1 MDSTMQRLS
10 SAFPAA
16 VLAACAI
23 ASPALSFDRIYK
35 SDGSIL
41 DNVKVQSET
50 IDKVVYEPEKGR
62 GTKEVLSEEV
72 LRVEFTQMP
81 EDIAAAEVDAKND
94 ALLGAISGFQN
105 FLGNADDRANRK
117 FPWAASYARF
127 RLVEMHERRNAIP
140 EMVAAVDELLAG
152 SPDSRYVPIA
162 IIKKFEAQLL
172 SADRPGAAATAAQFG
187 SLVSEKG
194 MSQRWQFEHRLRELL
209 SKDGQTA
216 TAAEKALQKIASDAA
231 AYPTVANRADVA
243 TAESM
248 LSRSAFDEAEEMFR
262 GVTEST
268 NADDRTLAAGWTGL
282 GDCLYRR
289 AEAKAASGDTE
300 GAAAL
305 FAEAQTAFMRVV
317 VLYRGE
323 LAYVPKS
330 AFYAGRCI
338 QEIGGETASDRSNR
352 LFVFVTRNFRG
363 SRWADSA
370 RQFKRRNG

>member
-1 MDSTMQRLS
+1 MQRLS
-10 SAFPAA
+10 SALPAA

-23 ASPALSFDRIYK
+23 ATPALGFDRIYR

-50 IDKVVYEPEKGR
+50 IDKVVYQPEKGR
-62 GTKEVLSEEV
+62 AAKEVLSEEV

-81 EDIAAAEVDAKND
+81 DDIAAAEVDAKND

-127 RLVEMHERRNAIP
+127 RLVEMQERRNAIP
-140 EMVAAVDELLAG
+140 EMVAAVDELLVG

-172 SADRPGAAATAAQFG
+172 SNDRAGAAATADQFG
-187 SLVSEKG
+187 ALVTEKG
-194 MSQRWQFEHRLRELL
+194 MSQRWKYEHQVRELL
-209 SKDGQTA
+209 AKEGQTA
-216 TAAEKALQKIASDAA
+216 SAAEKALQKIASDAS

-248 LSRSAFDEAEEMFR
+248 LGRSAFDEAEEMFR

-268 NADDRTLAAGWTGL
+268 NADDRTLAAAWTGL

-289 AEAKAASGDTE
+289 AELKGTSGDAE
-300 GAAAL
+300 GATAL
-305 FAEAQTAFMRVV
+305 FSEARTAFMRVV
-317 VLYRGE
+317 VLYEGE
-323 LAYVPKS
+323 LAFVAKS

-338 QEIGGETASDRSNR
+338 QEIGGENAEDESNR
-352 LFVFVTRNFRG
+352 LFTFVAVNFRG